1 MVDSYFFW
9 LTSDYD
15 YDVWWCIMI
24 WVIVLF
30 FFECWTSKKPNGVF
44 ATSRGVF
51 ATSRHV
57 GTRRPMSPVD
67 PGTCF
72 DFRFHLRK
80 HGEFHGEFTISCGW
94 MLSWMLFLNFNL
106 RNAKNGF
113 GSVEGCLLHS
123 GIRYNP
129 FQESINSAGFRWVGF
144 CIGYNHFRC
153 SSYGRSIGGS
163 AGEGTPGPFGF
174 PHCFPEAPPRQA
186 NFWALALHGLATT
199 ILISEYMI
207 LGFWILTIKDDI

>member
-1 MVDSYFFW
+1 MFLDIPMKTCYTHRFLLLNSHSAAATSRIKGIAAFQVVRFIGVLGRVRKITVFTIKPMDAYGWFIFFLTYIW
-9 LTSDYD
+9 LWLWRMMMHNDLGNCS
-15 YDVWWCIMI
+15 
-24 WVIVLF
+24 F
-30 FFECWTSKKPNGVF
+30 FFRMLNFKKPNGVF

-51 ATSRHV
+51 ATSRRV

-129 FQESINSAGFRWVGF
+129 FQESSTAPGFAGFVLD
-144 CIGYNHFRC
+144 I
-153 SSYGRSIGGS
+153 
-163 AGEGTPGPFGF
+163 
-174 PHCFPEAPPRQA
+174 
-186 NFWALALHGLATT
+186 T
-199 ILISEYMI
+199 ILGAVRMV
-207 LGFWILTIKDDI
+207 DQ